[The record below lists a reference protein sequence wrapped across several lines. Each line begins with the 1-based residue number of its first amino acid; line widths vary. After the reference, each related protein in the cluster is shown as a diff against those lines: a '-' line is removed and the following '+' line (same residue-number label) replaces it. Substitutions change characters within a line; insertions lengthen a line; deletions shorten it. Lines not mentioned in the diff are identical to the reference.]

1 MTMTYA
7 VDTAEGGRPATGTGR
22 RKGTL
27 FLRLGALAMFGLI
40 MAYFALTA
48 RGFASPFNLFNVIEQ
63 TAVMGVLS
71 FGMAVVLIGGG
82 TDVQT
87 GGIDLSIAANA
98 GFCAAVYATLLAG
111 GQGDLVAAG
120 AALATGIAVGLLNA
134 FAVVRLGILPLL
146 STLAVMNIVAGL
158 ELTVTENAVIGASS
172 PLIQFIAMGR
182 FLGLSTLAWIFILFS
197 AVMTWVIHYSR
208 LGLRLYAVGG
218 HPEAARAAGINTGLY
233 VAGTYAFS
241 GFCAGLAAI
250 LLVARLSASTTATG
264 QLLLAILA
272 AALLG
277 TVFSRRFVPTAG
289 GTILATLF
297 IGFLANGFQLSN
309 VSYYWVNGVQGVLIL
324 MVVAVTTFAK
334 PQGK

>member
-1 MTMTYA
+1 MTMTIA
-7 VDTAEGGRPATGTGR
+7 AETAAKPARARGALR
-22 RKGTL
+22 RQGTL
-27 FLRLGALAMFGLI
+27 VLRLGALAMFALI
-40 MAYFALTA
+40 MAWFAFTT
-48 RGFASPFNLFNVIEQ
+48 RGFVSPANIFNVIEQ

-87 GGIDLSIAANA
+87 GGIDLSIAANT
-98 GFCAAVYATLLAG
+98 GLCAAVYATLLAG
-111 GQGDLVAAG
+111 GSGDLAA
-120 AALATGIAVGLLNA
+120 AAAAIGTGIAVGLLNA

-146 STLAVMNIVAGL
+146 ATLAVMNIVAGL
-158 ELTVTENAVIGASS
+158 ELTVTENQVIGANSTVTQ
-172 PLIQFIAMGR
+172 LIATGR
-182 FLGLSTLAWIFILFS
+182 FLGLSVLAWIFILFS
-197 AVMTWVIHYSR
+197 ALMTWAIHYSR
-208 LGLRLYAVGG
+208 IGLRLYAVGG
-218 HPEAARAAGINTGLY
+218 HPEAARAAGINVGAY

-241 GFCAGLAAI
+241 GFCAGFAAI

-289 GTILATLF
+289 GTILSTLF

>member
-1 MTMTYA
+1 MTMASTDQPLGKDA
-7 VDTAEGGRPATGTGR
+7 AASSTGR
-22 RKGTL
+22 SRGTL
-27 FLRLGALAMFGLI
+27 LLRLGALAMFAII
-40 MAYFALTA
+40 MAWFAFTT
-48 RGFASPFNLFNVIEQ
+48 RGFLSPSNLFNVIEQ
-63 TAVMGVLS
+63 TAIMGILS
-71 FGMAVVLIGGG
+71 FGMSVVLIGGG

-111 GQGDLVAAG
+111 GHGDLVAAA
-120 AALATGIAVGLLNA
+120 AALAAGLAIGLLNA
-134 FAVVRLGILPLL
+134 FAVVSLGILPLL
-146 STLAVMNIVAGL
+146 ATLAVMNIAAGL
-158 ELTVTENAVIGASS
+158 ELTVTENAVIGANS
-172 PLIQFIAMGR
+172 PMIQIIATGR

-197 AVMTWVIHYSR
+197 ALMIWLIHYSR
-208 LGLRLYAVGG
+208 YGLRLFAVGG
-218 HPEAARAAGINTGLY
+218 HPEAARAAGINVGAY
-233 VAGTYAFS
+233 VAATYAFS
-241 GFCAGLAAI
+241 GLCAGFAAI

-272 AALLG
+272 ASLLG

-309 VSYYWVNGVQGVLIL
+309 VSYYWVNGIQGVLIL

-334 PQGK
+334 PKGQ

>member
-1 MTMTYA
+1 MTMTTTA
-7 VDTAEGGRPATGTGR
+7 DTAVPAARPPGVGR
-22 RKGTL
+22 RRGTL
-27 FLRLGALAMFGLI
+27 FLRLGALAMFAVI
-40 MAYFALTA
+40 MAWFALTT
-48 RGFASPFNLFNVIEQ
+48 RGFISPANIFNVIEQ
-63 TAVMGVLS
+63 TAIMGVLS
-71 FGMAVVLIGGG
+71 FGMSVVLIGGG

-87 GGIDLSIAANA
+87 GGIDLSIAANT
-98 GFCAAVYATLLAG
+98 GLCAAVYAVMLTSGSGDLLA
-111 GQGDLVAAG
+111 AA
-120 AALATGIAVGLLNA
+120 AALGAGISVGLLNA

-146 STLAVMNIVAGL
+146 ATLAVMNITAGL
-158 ELTVTENAVIGASS
+158 ELTITENQVIGVSS
-172 PLIQFIAMGR
+172 PVTMVIASGR

-197 AVMTWVIHYSR
+197 LAMIWVIHYSR
-208 LGLRLYAVGG
+208 TGLRLYAVGG
-218 HPEAARAAGINTGLY
+218 HPEAARAAGINVGVY

-241 GFCAGLAAI
+241 GFCAGFAAI

-289 GTILATLF
+289 GTILSTLF

>member
-1 MTMTYA
+1 MTMSPAAETT
-7 VDTAEGGRPATGTGR
+7 TAAFRPEGAGR

-27 FLRLGALAMFGLI
+27 FLRLGALAMFALI
-40 MAYFALTA
+40 MAWFALTT
-48 RGFASPFNLFNVIEQ
+48 RGFVSPANIFNVIEQ
-63 TAVMGVLS
+63 TAIMGVLS
-71 FGMAVVLIGGG
+71 FGMSIVLIGGG

-87 GGIDLSIAANA
+87 GGIDLSIAANT

-111 GQGDLVAAG
+111 GWGDPAAAA
-120 AALATGIAVGLLNA
+120 AALGTGIAVGLLNA

-146 STLAVMNIVAGL
+146 ATLAVMNIVAGL
-158 ELTVTENAVIGASS
+158 ELTVTENQVIGVSS
-172 PLIQFIAMGR
+172 PVTMAIATGR

-197 AVMTWVIHYSR
+197 LAMTWAIHYSR
-208 LGLRLYAVGG
+208 IGLRLYAVGG
-218 HPEAARAAGINTGLY
+218 HPEAARAAGINVGAY

-241 GFCAGLAAI
+241 GFCAGFAAI
-250 LLVARLSASTTATG
+250 LLVSRLSASTTATG

-289 GTILATLF
+289 GTILSTLF

>member
-1 MTMTYA
+1 MTMTS
-7 VDTAEGGRPATGTGR
+7 TAETAGSGARPEGTGR

-27 FLRLGALAMFGLI
+27 FLRLGALAMFVLI
-40 MAYFALTA
+40 MAWFAFTT
-48 RGFASPFNLFNVIEQ
+48 RGFISPANIFNVIEQ
-63 TAVMGVLS
+63 TAIMGVLS

-87 GGIDLSIAANA
+87 GGIDLSIAANT
-98 GFCAAVYATLLAG
+98 GLCAAVYATMLNG
-111 GQGDLVAAG
+111 GWGDLASAAATLG
-120 AALATGIAVGLLNA
+120 TGIAVGLLNA
-134 FAVVRLGILPLL
+134 VAVVRLGILPLL
-146 STLAVMNIVAGL
+146 ATLAVMNISAGL
-158 ELTVTENAVIGASS
+158 ELTITENQVIGVSS
-172 PLIQFIAMGR
+172 PVTMVIATGR
-182 FLGLSTLAWIFILFS
+182 FLGLSMLAWIFILFS
-197 AVMTWVIHYSR
+197 LAMIWAIHYSR
-208 LGLRLYAVGG
+208 TGLRLYAVGG
-218 HPEAARAAGINTGLY
+218 HPEAARAAGINVGAY

-241 GFCAGLAAI
+241 GFCAGFAAI

-289 GTILATLF
+289 GTILSTLF

>member
-1 MTMTYA
+1 MTMTY
-7 VDTAEGGRPATGTGR
+7 TAETAEAVTNPRAQAPR
-22 RKGTL
+22 RGTL
-27 FLRLGALAMFGLI
+27 FLRLGALAMFALI
-40 MAYFALTA
+40 MVYFALTA
-48 RGFASPFNLFNVIEQ
+48 RGFASPYNIFNVIEQ

-71 FGMAVVLIGGG
+71 FGMSVVLIGGG

-98 GFCAAVYATLLAG
+98 GLCAAVYATLLASG
-111 GQGDLVAAG
+111 HGDLAAAL
-120 AALATGIAVGLLNA
+120 AALATGLAVGLLNA

-146 STLAVMNIVAGL
+146 TTLAVMNIVAGL
-158 ELTVTENAVIGASS
+158 ELTLTENAVIGANS
-172 PLIQFIAMGR
+172 PMIQFISMGR
-182 FLGLSTLAWIFILFS
+182 FWGLSTLAWIFILFS
-197 AVMTWVIHYSR
+197 ALMTYVIHYSR

-218 HPEAARAAGINTGLY
+218 HPEAARAAGINVGLY

-241 GFCAGLAAI
+241 GLCAGFAAI

-289 GTILATLF
+289 GTILSTLF

>member
-1 MTMTYA
+1 MTMTTVA
-7 VDTAEGGRPATGTGR
+7 ETAGAAGRTSGAGR
-22 RKGTL
+22 RRGTL
-27 FLRLGALAMFGLI
+27 LLRLGALAMFALI
-40 MAYFALTA
+40 MLWFALTT
-48 RGFASPFNLFNVIEQ
+48 RGFISPANIFNVIEQ
-63 TAVMGVLS
+63 TAIMGVLS
-71 FGMAVVLIGGG
+71 FGMSVVLIGGG

-87 GGIDLSIAANA
+87 GGIDLSIAANT
-98 GFCAAVYATLLAG
+98 GLCAAVYAVLLAG
-111 GQGDLVAAG
+111 GHGDLM
-120 AALATGIAVGLLNA
+120 AALAALGCGLAVGLLNA

-146 STLAVMNIVAGL
+146 ATLAVMNIVAGL
-158 ELTVTENAVIGASS
+158 ELTTTENQVIGASS
-172 PLIQFIAMGR
+172 PLTLLIATGR

-197 AVMTWVIHYSR
+197 LGMTWAIHFSR

-218 HPEAARAAGINTGLY
+218 HREAARAAGINVGAY

-241 GFCAGLAAI
+241 GLCAGFAAI
-250 LLVARLSASTTATG
+250 LLVSRLSASTTATG

-289 GTILATLF
+289 GTVLATLF